1 MNGGGDTDA
10 TVARIQVSRV
20 VAIVR
25 LDSGDQLVEVAR
37 ALAAGGIDVI
47 EFTLTTPGA
56 IEAITAARGAL
67 GDEVLIGAG
76 TVLSAEDALRCVEGG
91 ARFIVSPICDEGM
104 IRATV
109 EAGAVAMPGARTP
122 TEAVS
127 AWRLGAQVIKIFPAR
142 SLGPAFISDLLA
154 PLPFLKMIPT
164 GGVNAANAADYL
176 RAGAIAVGVGES
188 LVNRQLVS
196 EKRWETLTER
206 ACQLVAAV
214 RDTR

>member
-1 MNGGGDTDA
+1 MNGRGDAEA
-10 TVARIQVSRV
+10 TVARIQASRV

-25 LDSGDQLVEVAR
+25 LDSGDQLVEVAH
-37 ALAAGGIDVI
+37 ALAAGGIDVV

-76 TVLSAEDALRCVEGG
+76 TVLSAEDASRCMEAG

-127 AWRLGAQVIKIFPAR
+127 AWRLDAQVIKIFPAR

-164 GGVNAANAADYL
+164 GGVNAANAADYV